1 MLCALRVSVVSFFF
15 SGCRMPMLIL
25 ENVPLAPMT
34 TLRVGGPARYFC
46 ETRSEREIR
55 EAIVFSRERDLP
67 VFLMGGGSNLVVSD
81 AGFAGL
87 VLKVALLGITQ
98 RSLGAGRVQ
107 FDVAAGEDWDAFVAG
122 TVQSRFAGLECL
134 SGIPGTAGGT
144 PIQNVGAYGQEVRDT
159 ISEVWALQ
167 VASLESVVLSNAECQ
182 FAYRSSR
189 FNTTDRGEYVITG
202 VSFRL
207 VHGGKPK
214 IAYADL
220 QNHFATQTSE
230 PTLAETRE
238 AVLEARRRKAMVIV
252 PGDED
257 SRSAGSFF
265 KNPVITEQQFADL
278 AALLS
283 ARGLQLPSYPA
294 GERHRKIPAAWLVEQ
309 AGFHKGYTKG
319 AVGIS
324 RRHALAIVNRGG
336 ATALEIVVLKDE
348 IQARVRD
355 EFGIE
360 LQTEPVFVGF

>member
-1 MLCALRVSVVSFFF
+1 
-15 SGCRMPMLIL
+15 MPVLML

-34 TLRVGGPARYFC
+34 TLGVGGAARYFC
-46 ETRSEREIR
+46 QAHS
-55 EAIVFSRERDLP
+55 ERDLREAT
-67 VFLMGGGSNLVVSD
+67 VFAREREVPIFIMGGGSNLVVSD

-87 VLKVALLGITQ
+87 VLKVALLGIKQ

-107 FDVAAGEDWDAFVAG
+107 FDVAAGEDWDAFVSG

-134 SGIPGTAGGT
+134 SGIPGTVGGT

-159 ISEVWALQ
+159 IGEVRALH
-167 VASLESVVLSNAECQ
+167 VASLENVVLSNADCQ

-189 FNTTDRGEYVITG
+189 FNTTDRGEFIVTG
-202 VSFRL
+202 VSFGL

-214 IAYADL
+214 LAYADL
-220 QNHFATQTSE
+220 RSHFADGTAE

-238 AVLEARRRKAMVIV
+238 AVLEIRRRKAMVIV

-265 KNPVITEQQFADL
+265 KNPVMSEQQYVEL
-278 AALLS
+278 SNRLS
-283 ARGLQLPSYPA
+283 ARGLTVPCYPS
-294 GERHRKIPAAWLVEQ
+294 GDQQRKIPAAWLVEQ

-324 RRHALAIVNRGG
+324 RRHTLAIVNRGG
-336 ATALEIVVLKDE
+336 ATAAEMIALKDE
-348 IQARVRD
+348 IQSRVRD
-355 EFGIE
+355 EFWIE
-360 LQTEPVFVGF
+360 LQVEPVFVGF

>member
-1 MLCALRVSVVSFFF
+1 
-15 SGCRMPMLIL
+15 MLIQ
-25 ENVPLAPMT
+25 EQIPLAALT
-34 TLRVGGPARYFC
+34 TLGVGGPARYFC
-46 ETRSEREIR
+46 EAHSERDVR
-55 EAIVFSRERDLP
+55 EALVFARERDLP
-67 VFLMGGGSNLVVSD
+67 VFIMGGGSNLVVSD

-107 FDVAAGEDWDAFVAG
+107 FDVAAGEEWDAFVAG
-122 TVQSRFAGLECL
+122 TVQPRFAGLECL
-134 SGIPGTAGGT
+134 SGIPGTVGGT

-159 ISEVWALQ
+159 ISEVRALP

-182 FAYRSSR
+182 FAYRTSR
-189 FNTTDRGEYVITG
+189 FNTTNRGEFVITG
-202 VSFRL
+202 VSFCL
-207 VHGGKPK
+207 VYGGKPK

-220 QNHFATQTSE
+220 QSHFAAHTSE

-238 AVLEARRRKAMVIV
+238 AVLEIRRRKAMVIV

-257 SRSAGSFF
+257 PRSAGSFF
-265 KNPVITEQQFADL
+265 KNPVITDQQYLDL
-278 AALLS
+278 AARLS
-283 ARGLQLPSYPA
+283 SRGLQLPSYPA
-294 GERHRKIPAAWLVEQ
+294 GEQYRKIAAAWLVEH

-324 RRHALAIVNRGG
+324 RRHTLAIVNRGG
-336 ATALEIVVLKDE
+336 ATAAEIVGLKNE